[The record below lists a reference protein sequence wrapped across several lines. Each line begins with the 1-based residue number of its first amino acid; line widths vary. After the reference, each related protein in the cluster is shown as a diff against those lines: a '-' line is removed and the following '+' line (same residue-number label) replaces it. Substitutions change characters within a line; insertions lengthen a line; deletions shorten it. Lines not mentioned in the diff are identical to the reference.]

1 MRLRF
6 AGDHRIMR
14 GATALD
20 VLRYHCHGDHS
31 AEAQRGDIDGVM
43 LRLAK
48 TFHLDASY
56 ATLPTLEERAVAFV
70 KTAIDEGLLVDLS
83 VTPPRTEEHAE
94 FAVIQQLLERG
105 PK

>member
-31 AEAQRGDIDGVM
+31 PEAQRGDIDSVM
-43 LRLAK
+43 KRLAT
-48 TFHLDASY
+48 TFQLDLTY
-56 ATLPTLEERAVAFV
+56 AALPTLEERAAAFV
-70 KTAIDEGLLVDLS
+70 KTAIECGLLADL
-83 VTPPRTEEHAE
+83 TTHHPRTNAAAE
-94 FAVIQQLLERG
+94 
-105 PK
+105 